1 MVETTFVFMVVQN
14 VFILFIFLIVFAA
27 IVFGS
32 IYMLSIKI
40 ITEFRT
46 HRTQQIKISSKSQ
59 LLNLRLK
66 AFERLVL
73 FVERISPDQ
82 LIMRHTKQRES
93 ATELKHRLVK
103 NIQDEYY
110 HNITQQLYISPILW
124 SEIVAVKEGVIQ
136 LVEKTYNSI
145 PEQGSGTDLGKQIL
159 FNAIQNEDNQIVR
172 TLQQLKSELEQ
183 YF

>member
-93 ATELKHRLVK
+93 ATELKHRLCL
-103 NIQDEYY
+103 
-110 HNITQQLYISPILW
+110 LYTSP
-124 SEIVAVKEGVIQ
+124 SPRDRQ
-136 LVEKTYNSI
+136 
-145 PEQGSGTDLGKQIL
+145 
-159 FNAIQNEDNQIVR
+159 
-172 TLQQLKSELEQ
+172 KSRMPSSA
-183 YF
+183 